1 VRFYLTNVSNTRTFN
16 LSFPGTRMKIVAGDV
31 GNFEREAWLSSVVIA
46 PAERYVV
53 HVKFDSAGDIPLLN
67 RVQSL
72 DHLFG
77 KFYYETDTLG
87 MVRVAA
93 EPTER
98 SLEATFATLREDSA
112 VQRDIE
118 HYRAQFERT
127 PEKTLVLGVE
137 TKSLPF
143 FTQTMM
149 RLDSIYFT
157 PIEWTG
163 TMPGMNW
170 ASTGREVRWFVRDA
184 ATGKENMD
192 IDWSFR
198 RGDIVKI
205 RIVNERQSIHGMQ
218 HPIHIHG
225 QRFLVLAVNDV
236 PTTNRAWKDTVL
248 VPVGFTVDLLLD
260 LSNPGRW
267 MLHCHIAEH
276 LTSMMMMAFTVQ

>member
-1 VRFYLTNVSNTRTFN
+1 
-16 LSFPGTRMKIVAGDV
+16 
-31 GNFEREAWLSSVVIA
+31 
-46 PAERYVV
+46 
-53 HVKFDSAGDIPLLN
+53 
-67 RVQSL
+67 
-72 DHLFG
+72 
-77 KFYYETDTLG
+77 
-87 MVRVAA
+87 
-93 EPTER
+93 
-98 SLEATFATLREDSA
+98 
-112 VQRDIE
+112 
-118 HYRAQFERT
+118 
-127 PEKTLVLGVE
+127 LVLAVE
-137 TKSLPF
+137 TKDLPF
-143 FTQTMM
+143 FTQQIM

-170 ASTGREVRWFVRDA
+170 ASTGREIRWVLRDP

-192 IDWSFR
+192 IDWSFK
-198 RGDIVKI
+198 RGEIVKL

-225 QRFLVLAVNDV
+225 QRFLVLAVNDI

-276 LTSMMMMAFTVQ
+276 LTSMMMMAFTVR